1 MNAARVNFRIRKQRQ
16 KRLFILFPILL
27 VLSAAVIFV
36 LTRFDSRRKLSIPVK
51 TWAPVSPATRSP
63 ALAEYKIRIRP
74 GDTIGQVLSRYGFSP
89 ADVQAIYDQVKPV
102 FDLRRIKAGQLL
114 HLYADPSGAV
124 VRLEYD
130 VDDIRFLRVE
140 KREELF
146 RAVLEDRPVDIVAE
160 MICGTIEDSP
170 ILAFNRFGE
179 GDFLALAF
187 ADIFGWDVDFYID
200 IREGDTFKVIF
211 EKRYLDGKFIGY
223 GKILAAELVNQEKLH
238 QAFYFLSP
246 DTNRP
251 GYYDAEGNSLE
262 KEFRKSPIKWAR
274 ITSRFSSRRL
284 HPIHKVYRAHYGVDY
299 AASIGTPVQATADG
313 VVTFAGW
320 NGASGRMVRIRHK
333 NAYETMYLHLRSFGP
348 GIRPGFRVKGG
359 DIVGYVGSSGESTG
373 PHLDYRIKRNGSY
386 LNPLSAKFDPVEPLK
401 EEWLDDFHAEV
412 EKCRLLLADPFFL
425 VGGSFF

>member
-1 MNAARVNFRIRKQRQ
+1 
-16 KRLFILFPILL
+16 
-27 VLSAAVIFV
+27 
-36 LTRFDSRRKLSIPVK
+36 IPVK

-160 MICGTIEDSP
+160 MICGTIDDSP
-170 ILAFNRFGE
+170 ILAFSRLGE

-299 AASIGTPVQATADG
+299 AARIGTPVQATADG

-333 NAYETMYLHLRSFGP
+333 NAYETMYLHLRNFGP
-348 GIRPGFRVKGG
+348 GIRSGHRVKGG

-401 EEWLDDFHAEV
+401 EEWRDDFQGEI
-412 EKCRLLLADPFFL
+412 EKYRLLLADPLFL